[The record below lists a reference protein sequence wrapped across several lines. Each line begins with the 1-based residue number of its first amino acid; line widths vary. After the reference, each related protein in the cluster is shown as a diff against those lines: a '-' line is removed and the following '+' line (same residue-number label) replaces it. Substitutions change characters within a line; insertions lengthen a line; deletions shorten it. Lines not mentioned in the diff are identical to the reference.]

1 MFLCFAMMRTQQFKL
16 HGRRFLYEHY
26 REDSGCRLAFVP
38 GDFVAEETVNSYL

>member
-16 HGRRFLYEHY
+16 HGRCLQTHY
-26 REDSGCRLAFVP
+26 REDSGCGLAFAP